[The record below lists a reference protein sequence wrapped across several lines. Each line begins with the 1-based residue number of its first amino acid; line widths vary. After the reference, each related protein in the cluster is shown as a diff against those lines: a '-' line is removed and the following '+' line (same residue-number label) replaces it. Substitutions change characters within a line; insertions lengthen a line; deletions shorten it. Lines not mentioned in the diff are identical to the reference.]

1 MRQLKIEQSI
11 TNREAESLAKYFTE
25 LSSIDMIDAD
35 KEIELTKRI
44 REGDEEALQQLVKAN
59 LRFVVSVAKKYQNYG
74 IPLIDLIEEGNIGL
88 IRAAHRFDETRGF
101 KFISYAVWWI
111 RQHIQKAIQV
121 NGKIVRLPSNKQG
134 LLMKINRATA
144 EYYQEHSHNPD
155 KNQLAELLGETE
167 KNIKETLQSV
177 YTVAALDEPLG
188 EEGRTQMSEQFSVE
202 EHTNVEDF
210 VFESSITDEVNR
222 LLDKL
227 KPNEQAIVKSVY
239 GLNGETRISMHE
251 VARRMGVSVE
261 RVRQLKNKAL
271 MRLRSFHPN
280 HMRDY
285 ISYH

>member
-11 TNREAESLAKYFTE
+11 TNREAESLSKYFTE
-25 LSSIDMIDAD
+25 LSTIDMIDAD
-35 KEIELTKRI
+35 QEIELTRRI
-44 REGDEEALQQLVKAN
+44 RKGDEQALQALVKAN

-111 RQHIQKAIQV
+111 RQHIQKAIQD

-134 LLMKINRATA
+134 LMMKINRVSA
-144 EYYQEHSHNPD
+144 EFFQEHSHNPD
-155 KNQLAELLGETE
+155 KDQLAELLGETK
-167 KNIKETLQSV
+167 KNIVETMQSA
-177 YTVAALDEPLG
+177 YTVAALDEPIG
-188 EEGRTQMSEQFSVE
+188 EDGRTERSEQFSVE

-227 KPNEQAIVKSVY
+227 KPNEQAIVKSVF
-239 GLNGETRISMHE
+239 GLRGETRISMHE
-251 VARRMGVSVE
+251 VARRMGISVE

-271 MRLRSFHPN
+271 ARLRSFHPN
-280 HMRDY
+280 YMRDY